1 MPRAPHPKQTHATS
15 ARVAPAGRMPRALRG
30 QLQTAGR
37 VVAVTLAAPALI
49 YKGIKLDDGLVLAIG
64 LAVLL
69 WDGLK
74 LALQLTDKD
83 KDKPAGAAAAA
94 VVAYRGQRGAAA
106 CEAAA
111 TLA

>member
-83 KDKPAGAAAAA
+83 KDKPAGAAAA

>member
-83 KDKPAGAAAAA
+83 KPAGAAAA